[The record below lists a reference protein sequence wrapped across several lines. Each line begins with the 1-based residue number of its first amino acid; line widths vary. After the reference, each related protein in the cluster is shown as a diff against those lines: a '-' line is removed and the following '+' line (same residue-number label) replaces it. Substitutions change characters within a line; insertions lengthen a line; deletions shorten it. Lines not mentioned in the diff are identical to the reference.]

1 MNNNLVIRAYN
12 SNDKSAVLAILR
24 LNTPEY
30 FSPEEEVGFIHF
42 LDHEIELYYITLLN
56 DKIVGAGGINF
67 NQQLKNG
74 ILSWGMIH
82 PDYQRMSIGSALLNH
97 RIEELKN
104 KQEIDTITVRT
115 SQLVFKFYEKHG
127 FEVTEIVKDY
137 WAKDFD
143 LYNMIYKEDQ

>member
-1 MNNNLVIRAYN
+1 MKSNLVIRAYN

-24 LNTPEY
+24 LNTPNY
-30 FSPEEEVGFIHF
+30 FSPDEETGFSYF
-42 LDHEIELYYITLLN
+42 LDHEIEVYYITLLN

-137 WAKDFD
+137 WAKGFD
-143 LYNMIYKEDQ
+143 LYNMIFRKDQ

>member
-12 SNDKSAVLAILR
+12 SNDKSTVLAILR
-24 LNTPEY
+24 LNTPNY
-30 FSPEEEVGFIHF
+30 FSTEEEAGFIHF
-42 LDHEIELYYITLLN
+42 LDHEIEVYYVTLLN

-67 NQQLKNG
+67 NQQLKKG

-82 PDYQRMSIGSALLNH
+82 PDYQRMSIGSTLLKH
-97 RIEELKN
+97 RIEVLKN
-104 KQEIDTITVRT
+104 RQEIDAIIVRT

-137 WAKDFD
+137 WAKGFD
-143 LYNMIYKEDQ
+143 LYNMIFRKDQ

>member
-24 LNTPEY
+24 LNTPNY
-30 FSPEEEVGFIHF
+30 FSPQEEAGFIHF
-42 LDHEIELYYITLLN
+42 LDHEIEVYYVTLLN
-56 DKIVGAGGINF
+56 DKIVGAGGNNF
-67 NQQLKNG
+67 NLQLKNG

-82 PDYQRMSIGSALLNH
+82 PDYQRMSIGSTLLNH
-97 RIEELKN
+97 RIDVLKN

-143 LYNMIYKEDQ
+143 LYNMIYTEDQ